1 MQIEASRGMA
11 LLQFNSGQVGQRPPP
26 PPSKDALSDVM
37 EQAKSDPQIRD
48 FLQSVREAS
57 ASGSFDA
64 EALVELAPD
73 ALKSAAA
80 EKGMDLAALFQQ
92 KHDAGIQR
100 DDVRPLKAT
109 ALFSQLQFSTSA
121 EGALMSAFQTNSGIQ
136 THA

>member
-64 EALVELAPD
+64 EALAELAANED
-73 ALKSAAA
+73 AVDAH
-80 EKGMDLAALFQQ
+80 MLA
-92 KHDAGIQR
+92 DAIERVLREHTVQEAG
-100 DDVRPLKAT
+100 
-109 ALFSQLQFSTSA
+109 
-121 EGALMSAFQTNSGIQ
+121 G
-136 THA
+136 